1 MKNQE
6 EHAHSCTYKAE
17 MRASMKLT
25 GDQKKKNRCT
35 FKFFEL
41 TPEKTSPKSPPFNFS
56 KIVKETASPGLSK
69 MVSPAIGS
77 PTFSPSQGV
86 ESAIFLPSAV
96 KKKKKYLKN
105 DELELSFFKFAPLLS
120 YYYC

>member
-6 EHAHSCTYKAE
+6 EHFFTYKAE

-25 GDQKKKNRCT
+25 GDQKQCCT

-41 TPEKTSPKSPPFNFS
+41 TPEKMSPESPPFNFS

-69 MVSPAIGS
+69 KVSPAIGS
-77 PTFSPSQGV
+77 PRFSPSQGV

-96 KKKKKYLKN
+96 IKTN
-105 DELELSFFKFAPLLS
+105 TSDDELELSFF
-120 YYYC
+120 